1 MRQFRPLK
9 GAGERDDVFIQG
21 KDKRGRGEGGKKK
34 RGESPSMTVENG
46 PRTLKVEFRHS

>member
-34 RGESPSMTVENG
+34 KRGKSLNDSRERSPHTQSG
-46 PRTLKVEFRHS
+46 I